1 MILDEILQEIETGL
15 NENTKGYTFKIF
27 SNLGDYKDA
36 YRVVNTIES
45 NVYGIGRNLPIEL
58 LPLANVNMYR
68 MNVEIE
74 FAINVD
80 TAQIDDDGNYVDLDE
95 IIDIINNYAS
105 TSNAV
110 PFTVTTTTET
120 YQVLPVFTLP
130 NVSDSVVMETSD
142 LGEIIPVSFSVD
154 CLITEG
160 LVNSNSYQ
168 LVIDGNNINF
178 EGLTFTKQRTANQ
191 YTYRGSSNTK
201 TNIIQSAIGI
211 DVTMPQFLNE
221 GNDIIVKD
229 LIGDKNNTIH
239 TVDLT
244 VPLSDGNSVQRY
256 YMTFGNGNIT
266 VQKGSNVGLNF
277 SLVEYPAKSLQDTP
291 WVEIAKISESGIAN
305 QVFRVGDTKEFFV
318 GNKKYT
324 AFILD
329 FNHDLRV
336 SDTGYEKR
344 AGITFGVQEA
354 QGSSPFFASLTNEGG
369 WYSSTIMKDLMEL
382 LFNSLP
388 NEMKQVI
395 KEVVIESLV
404 DDTMYT
410 STVEKL
416 FLPSCTEIFGGRPIV
431 GFVPNKEG
439 YQYAYYKDKN
449 VDLDTNTDVAIKE
462 KDGEAT
468 IYWTRTPAYQSTTEM
483 YAVNTF
489 GEPTSRAANSQRAVS
504 YIFCI

>member
-15 NENTKGYTFKIF
+15 NGNTRGYTFKIF

-74 FAINVD
+74 FAINID
-80 TAQIDDDGNYVDLDE
+80 TAQIDENGNYVDLDQ

-110 PFTVTTTTET
+110 PFTVTTATET

-211 DVTMPQFLNE
+211 DVTMPQFLNA
-221 GNDIIVKD
+221 GNDIVVSD
-229 LIGDKNNTIH
+229 LIGDTNNSIH
-239 TVDLT
+239 VVELT
-244 VPLSDGNSVQRY
+244 VPLSTGNQTNKY
-256 YMTFGNGNIT
+256 YMTFGNGTIT
-266 VQKGSNVGLNF
+266 AQKGSNVGLNF
-277 SLVEYPAKSLQDTP
+277 SLVEYKIRELNEMS
-291 WVEIAKISESGIAN
+291 WVEIQQVADSGVASQIFN
-305 QVFRVGDTKEFFV
+305 VGDTKTFFI
-318 GNKKYT
+318 GNNAYN
-324 AFILD
+324 AVILG
-329 FNHDLRV
+329 FNNYLVADGGGV
-336 SDTGYEKR
+336 S
-344 AGITFGVQEA
+344 AGITFGITPLNDNSQFY
-354 QGSSPFFASLTNEGG
+354 SSYSNTGG
-369 WYSSTIMKDLMEL
+369 WEESTIMHDLMTAEL
-382 LFNSLP
+382 STFPQDLQ
-388 NEMKQVI
+388 QVI
-395 KEVVIESLV
+395 KSVVVQSVIPPLSRTV
-404 DDTMYT
+404 

-416 FLPSCTEIFGGRPIV
+416 FLPSCTEIYGARPTA
-431 GFVPNKEG
+431 GFIPDIEG
-439 YQYAYYKDKN
+439 SQYQYYADKN
-449 VDLDTNTDVAIKE
+449 VTLENNYEEAIQYKNNQ
-462 KDGEAT
+462 AT
-468 IYWTRTPAYQSTTEM
+468 AYWTRTPTYQNDNEF
-483 YAVNTF
+483 YAVSSSGLVTSF
-489 GEPTSRAANSQRAVS
+489 GANEQQAVF
-504 YIFCI
+504 YVFCI